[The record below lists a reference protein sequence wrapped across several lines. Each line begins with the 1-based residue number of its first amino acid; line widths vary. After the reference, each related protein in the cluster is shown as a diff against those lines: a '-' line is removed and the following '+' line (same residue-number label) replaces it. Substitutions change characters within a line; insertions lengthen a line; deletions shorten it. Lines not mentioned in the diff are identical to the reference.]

1 MYTLERGGEEAKGRE
16 ERRRRDGNN
25 RGGVKGVLTVEGLV
39 FSKRPTQDLSIGKAT
54 G

>member
-1 MYTLERGGEEAKGRE
+1 MEAFFPSKFIRWREE